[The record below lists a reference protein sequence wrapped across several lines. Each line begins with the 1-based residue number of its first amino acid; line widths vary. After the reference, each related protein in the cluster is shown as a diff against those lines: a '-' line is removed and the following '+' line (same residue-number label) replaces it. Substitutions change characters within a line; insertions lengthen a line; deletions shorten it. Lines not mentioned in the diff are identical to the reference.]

1 MLSISLANQHK
12 MSQQIRVY
20 KVNSSNGFDKTGQ
33 KEKQKEGRLTLRRLK
48 GEQEAAILEGVNEQ
62 AAARTELQHGGCKEL
77 KTKRLLETLSVL
89 LSTYY

>member
-1 MLSISLANQHK
+1 

-33 KEKQKEGRLTLRRLK
+33 KEKQEEGSLTLRRLK
-48 GEQEAAILEGVNEQ
+48 GEQEAAILDGVNEQ
-62 AAARTELQHGGCKEL
+62 AAVRTELQHGGCKEL